1 MVRIIVPLIIGFL
14 LSIVYCLKR
23 IYIKYSKKQELCKN
37 NNYNNIK
44 RADNQ
49 LFRISQ
55 MLNLYNI
62 DNIGITVWK
71 REDDLNNIVSML
83 LEDN

>member
-44 RADNQ
+44 GQTINC
-49 LFRISQ
+49 
-55 MLNLYNI
+55 
-62 DNIGITVWK
+62 
-71 REDDLNNIVSML
+71 
-83 LEDN
+83 LEKTKI